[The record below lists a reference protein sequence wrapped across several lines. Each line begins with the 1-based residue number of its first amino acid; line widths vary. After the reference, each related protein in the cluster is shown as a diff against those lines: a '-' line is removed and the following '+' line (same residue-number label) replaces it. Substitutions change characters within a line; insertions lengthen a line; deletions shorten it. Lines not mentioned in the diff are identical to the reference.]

1 MSDSR
6 PVHILQGCGVTC
18 ATTDLPVLKPFR
30 APPIAP
36 SGLAA
41 PVVIGGAA
49 LTCVAL
55 LFGASLA
62 HAQLGAATGRDGA
75 LAILLRWAP
84 LIFQGFLFNILIS
97 FLAMALGTV
106 VGVVAGIAQVSLA
119 APVRKSAWA
128 LTQFFRNA
136 PWLVLLFY
144 AMFLLPFEFRV
155 LGLTIAFPAW
165 VKAIIGLA
173 LPVAANVSEI
183 VRGGITSIPSGQ
195 WESAESLAFSRRQT
209 MWMIILPQAVKRMI
223 PPWMNLY
230 AILTMATTLISV
242 VGIQDGL
249 SITRGALIAESRPDL
264 MIPMYLLLLMMFF
277 AYCYP
282 IARATLALERRFSV
296 RA

>member
-1 MSDSR
+1 MRLTS
-6 PVHILQGCGVTC
+6 
-18 ATTDLPVLKPFR
+18 TDLPVLLPYR
-30 APPIAP
+30 APAAIAP

-41 PVVIGGAA
+41 PVMLGGGTLACFA
-49 LTCVAL
+49 I

-62 HAQLGAATGRDGA
+62 LAQVTARPVGESATTV
-75 LAILLRWAP
+75 LLRWAP

-97 FLAMALGTV
+97 FLSMALGTV
-106 VGVVAGIAQVSLA
+106 VGVLVGIAQVSVV
-119 APVRKSAWA
+119 APVRRTAWG

-144 AMFLLPFEFRV
+144 AMFLLPFEFNV

-165 VKAIIGLA
+165 IKAIIGLA

-183 VRGGITSIPSGQ
+183 VRGGIRSIPSGQ
-195 WESAESLAFSRRQT
+195 WESAESLAFNRRQT
-209 MWMIILPQAVKRMI
+209 MWMIILPQAFKRMI

-249 SITRGALIAESRPDL
+249 TITRAALVAESRPEL
-264 MIPMYLLLLMMFF
+264 MIPMYLLLLLMFF

-282 IARATLALERRFSV
+282 IARATLSLERRFNV
-296 RA
+296 KA

>member
-1 MSDSR
+1 MR
-6 PVHILQGCGVTC
+6 LG
-18 ATTDLPVLKPFR
+18 TTDLPVLKPFR
-30 APPIAP
+30 APLPIAP

-41 PVVIGGAA
+41 PALVGGVTLVGFAI
-49 LTCVAL
+49 
-55 LFGASLA
+55 LFGGSLA
-62 HAQLGAATGRDGA
+62 LAQVTTRPVGESAVTV
-75 LAILLRWAP
+75 LLRWAP

-97 FLAMALGTV
+97 FLSMALGTA
-106 VGVVAGIAQVSLA
+106 VGVLIGIAQVSLV
-119 APVRKSAWA
+119 APLRKTAWA

-144 AMFLLPFEFRV
+144 AMFLLPFEFRIG
-155 LGLTIAFPAW
+155 GLTIAFPAW

-183 VRGGITSIPSGQ
+183 VRGGIRSIPSGQ
-195 WESAESLAFSRRQT
+195 WESAEALAFTRRQT
-209 MWMIILPQAVKRMI
+209 MWMIILPQAFKRMI

-249 SITRGALIAESRPDL
+249 TITRAALVAESRPEL
-264 MIPMYLLLLMMFF
+264 MIPMYLLLLLMFF

-282 IARATLALERRFSV
+282 IARATLALERRFNV
-296 RA
+296 KV

>member
-1 MSDSR
+1 MR
-6 PVHILQGCGVTC
+6 TGG
-18 ATTDLPVLKPFR
+18 TDLPVLLPYR
-30 APPIAP
+30 PPAPIAP

-41 PVVIGGAA
+41 PTLLGGATLA
-49 LTCVAL
+49 CFAI

-62 HAQLGAATGRDGA
+62 LAQVTARPVGESAAA
-75 LAILLRWAP
+75 VLLRWAP

-97 FLAMALGTV
+97 FLSMALGTI
-106 VGVVAGIAQVSLA
+106 VGVLVGIGQVSLI
-119 APVRKSAWA
+119 APLRRSAWG

-144 AMFLLPFEFRV
+144 AMFLLPFEFRI

-183 VRGGITSIPSGQ
+183 VRGGIRSIPSGQ
-195 WESAESLAFSRRQT
+195 WESAEALAFTRRQT
-209 MWMIILPQAVKRMI
+209 MWMIILPQAFKRMI

-249 SITRGALIAESRPDL
+249 TITRAALVAESRPEL
-264 MIPMYLLLLMMFF
+264 MIPMYMLLLLMFF

-282 IARATLALERRFSV
+282 IARATLALERRFNV
-296 RA
+296 KA

>member
-1 MSDSR
+1 MKA
-6 PVHILQGCGVTC
+6 V
-18 ATTDLPVLKPFR
+18 ATDLPVLLPFR
-30 APPIAP
+30 APAAIGPTGLSAPIV
-36 SGLAA
+36 L
-41 PVVIGGAA
+41 GGATLA
-49 LTCVAL
+49 CFAI

-62 HAQLGAATGRDGA
+62 LAQVTARPAGESAMTV
-75 LAILLRWAP
+75 LLRWAP

-97 FLAMALGTV
+97 FLAMALGTL
-106 VGVVAGIAQVSLA
+106 VGVLVGIAQVSLV
-119 APVRKSAWA
+119 APVRKTAWG

-183 VRGGITSIPSGQ
+183 VRGGIRSIPSGQ
-195 WESAESLAFSRRQT
+195 WESAESLAFTRRQT
-209 MWMIILPQAVKRMI
+209 MWMIILPQAFKRMI

-249 SITRGALIAESRPDL
+249 TITRAALVAESRPEL
-264 MIPMYLLLLMMFF
+264 MIPMYLMLLLLFF

-282 IARATLALERRFSV
+282 IARATLALERRFNV
-296 RA
+296 KA

>member
-1 MSDSR
+1 MR
-6 PVHILQGCGVTC
+6 TG
-18 ATTDLPVLKPFR
+18 ATDLPVLLPFK
-30 APPIAP
+30 APAPIAA

-41 PVVIGGAA
+41 PVLLGGAT
-49 LTCVAL
+49 LTAFAI

-62 HAQLGAATGRDGA
+62 FAQVAGGKAGESAVA
-75 LAILLRWAP
+75 VLLRWAP

-97 FLAMALGTV
+97 FLSMALGTV
-106 VGVVAGIAQVSLA
+106 VGVLVGIAQVSLM
-119 APVRKSAWA
+119 APLRKGAWG

-144 AMFLLPFEFRV
+144 AMFLLPFEFRLFGV
-155 LGLTIAFPAW
+155 TIAFPAW
-165 VKAIIGLA
+165 IKAIIGLA

-183 VRGGITSIPSGQ
+183 VRGGIRSIPSGQ
-195 WESAESLAFSRRQT
+195 WESAEALAFSRRQT
-209 MWMIILPQAVKRMI
+209 MWMIILPQAFKRMI

-249 SITRGALIAESRPDL
+249 TITRAALVAESRPEL
-264 MIPMYLLLLMMFF
+264 MIPMYLLLLLMFF

-282 IARATLALERRFSV
+282 IARATLALERRFNV
-296 RA
+296 KA

>member
-1 MSDSR
+1 MSGYPAMR
-6 PVHILQGCGVTC
+6 AG
-18 ATTDLPVLKPFR
+18 ATDLAVLKPFR

-36 SGLAA
+36 TGLAA
-41 PVVIGGAA
+41 PAMLSTGMLATLAVVF
-49 LTCVAL
+49 C
-55 LFGASLA
+55 ASLA
-62 HAQLGAATGRDGA
+62 LAQNAAPAGRDGA
-75 LAILLRWAP
+75 VTILLRWAP

-97 FLAMALGTV
+97 FLSMALGTI
-106 VGVVAGIAQVSLA
+106 VGVLVGIAQVSLI
-119 APVRKSAWA
+119 APLRRTAWG

-155 LGLTIAFPAW
+155 FGLTIAFPAW

-183 VRGGITSIPSGQ
+183 VRGGIRSIPSGQ
-195 WESAESLAFSRRQT
+195 WESAESLAFTRRQT
-209 MWMIILPQAVKRMI
+209 MWMIILPQAFKRML

-249 SITRGALIAESRPDL
+249 TITRAALVAESRPEL
-264 MIPMYLLLLMMFF
+264 MIPMYLLLLLMFF

-282 IARATLALERRFSV
+282 IARVTIALERRFNV
-296 RA
+296 KV

>member
-1 MSDSR
+1 MRGAS
-6 PVHILQGCGVTC
+6 
-18 ATTDLPVLKPFR
+18 DLPVLLPFR
-30 APPIAP
+30 APAAIGPP
-36 SGLAA
+36 GLAA
-41 PVVIGGAA
+41 PVLLGGATLA
-49 LTCVAL
+49 CFAI

-62 HAQLGAATGRDGA
+62 IAQVTARPAGESAVTV
-75 LAILLRWAP
+75 LLRWAP

-97 FLAMALGTV
+97 FLAMALGTI
-106 VGVVAGIAQVSLA
+106 VGLLVGIAQVSLV
-119 APVRKSAWA
+119 APVRKTAWG

-183 VRGGITSIPSGQ
+183 VRGGIRSIPSGQ
-195 WESAESLAFSRRQT
+195 WESAEALAFTRRQT
-209 MWMIILPQAVKRMI
+209 MWMIILPQAFKRMI

-249 SITRGALIAESRPDL
+249 TITRAALVAESRPEL
-264 MIPMYLLLLMMFF
+264 MIPMYLMLLLLFF

-282 IARATLALERRFSV
+282 IARATLVLERRFNV
-296 RA
+296 KA

>member
-1 MSDSR
+1 MR
-6 PVHILQGCGVTC
+6 LGP
-18 ATTDLPVLKPFR
+18 TDLPVLKPFR
-30 APPIAP
+30 APLPIAP

-41 PVVIGGAA
+41 PALLGGVTLVGFVI
-49 LTCVAL
+49 

-62 HAQLGAATGRDGA
+62 LAQVMTRPVGESAVTV
-75 LAILLRWAP
+75 LLRWVP

-97 FLAMALGTV
+97 FLSMALGSA
-106 VGVVAGIAQVSLA
+106 VGVLIGIAQVSLL
-119 APVRKSAWA
+119 APLRKTAWA

-144 AMFLLPFEFRV
+144 AMFLLPFEFRIG
-155 LGLTIAFPAW
+155 GLTIAFPAW

-183 VRGGITSIPSGQ
+183 VRGGIRSIPAGQ
-195 WESAESLAFSRRQT
+195 WESAEALAFTRRQT
-209 MWMIILPQAVKRMI
+209 MWMIILPQAFKRMI

-249 SITRGALIAESRPDL
+249 TITRAALVAESRPEL
-264 MIPMYLLLLMMFF
+264 MIPMYLLLLLMFF

-282 IARATLALERRFSV
+282 IARATLALERRFNV
-296 RA
+296 KV

>member
-1 MSDSR
+1 MR
-6 PVHILQGCGVTC
+6 P
-18 ATTDLPVLKPFR
+18 AANDLPVLLPYR
-30 APPIAP
+30 AAGPIAP

-41 PVVIGGAA
+41 PVLLGGGTLAA
-49 LTCVAL
+49 FAI

-62 HAQLGAATGRDGA
+62 LAQVAARPAGEGAFTV
-75 LAILLRWAP
+75 LLRWAP

-97 FLAMALGTV
+97 FLSMALGTL
-106 VGVVAGIAQVSLA
+106 VGVLVGIAQVSLL
-119 APVRKSAWA
+119 APVRQAAWG

-144 AMFLLPFEFRV
+144 AMFLLPFEFR
-155 LGLTIAFPAW
+155 LFSLSIAFPAW
-165 VKAIIGLA
+165 VKAVIGLA

-183 VRGGITSIPSGQ
+183 VRGGIRSIPAGQ
-195 WESAESLAFSRRQT
+195 WESAEALAFTRRQT
-209 MWMIILPQAVKRMI
+209 MWMIILPQAFKRMI

-249 SITRGALIAESRPDL
+249 TITRAALVAESRPEL
-264 MIPMYLLLLMMFF
+264 MIPMYTLLLLMFF

-282 IARATLALERRFSV
+282 IARATMALERRFNV
-296 RA
+296 KV

>member
-1 MSDSR
+1 MRASS
-6 PVHILQGCGVTC
+6 
-18 ATTDLPVLKPFR
+18 TDLPVLLPYR
-30 APPIAP
+30 SPAGIAP

-41 PVVIGGAA
+41 PILLGGATLA
-49 LTCVAL
+49 CFAL

-62 HAQLGAATGRDGA
+62 LAQVTARPAGESAAA
-75 LAILLRWAP
+75 VLMRWAP

-97 FLAMALGTV
+97 FLSMALGTV
-106 VGVVAGIAQVSLA
+106 VGVLVGIAQVSVV
-119 APVRKSAWA
+119 APVRGAAWGV
-128 LTQFFRNA
+128 TQFFRNA

-144 AMFLLPFEFRV
+144 AMFLLPFEFSV

-165 VKAIIGLA
+165 IKAIIGLA

-183 VRGGITSIPSGQ
+183 VRGGIRSIPSGQ
-195 WESAESLAFSRRQT
+195 WESAESLAFTRRQT
-209 MWMIILPQAVKRMI
+209 MWMIILPQAFKRMI

-249 SITRGALIAESRPDL
+249 TITRAALVAESRPEL
-264 MIPMYLLLLMMFF
+264 MIPMYLLLLLMFF

-282 IARATLALERRFSV
+282 IARATLSLERRFNV
-296 RA
+296 KA

>member
-1 MSDSR
+1 MRGAS
-6 PVHILQGCGVTC
+6 
-18 ATTDLPVLKPFR
+18 DLPVLLPFR
-30 APPIAP
+30 APAAIGPA
-36 SGLAA
+36 GLAA
-41 PVVIGGAA
+41 PVLLGGATLA
-49 LTCVAL
+49 CFAI

-62 HAQLGAATGRDGA
+62 IAQVTARPAGES
-75 LAILLRWAP
+75 AITVLLRWAP

-97 FLAMALGTV
+97 FLAMALGTI
-106 VGVVAGIAQVSLA
+106 VGLLVGIAQVSLV
-119 APVRKSAWA
+119 APVRKTAWG

-183 VRGGITSIPSGQ
+183 VRGGIRSIPSGQ
-195 WESAESLAFSRRQT
+195 WESAEALAFTRRQT
-209 MWMIILPQAVKRMI
+209 MWMIILPQAFKRMI

-249 SITRGALIAESRPDL
+249 TITRAALVAESRPEL
-264 MIPMYLLLLMMFF
+264 MIPMYLMLLLLFF

-282 IARATLALERRFSV
+282 IARATLVLERRFNV
-296 RA
+296 KA

>member
-1 MSDSR
+1 MRLSS
-6 PVHILQGCGVTC
+6 
-18 ATTDLPVLKPFR
+18 TDLPVLLPYR
-30 APPIAP
+30 TPAAIAP

-41 PVVIGGAA
+41 PVLLGGATLA
-49 LTCVAL
+49 CFAI

-62 HAQLGAATGRDGA
+62 LAQVTARPAGESATTV
-75 LAILLRWAP
+75 LLRWAP

-97 FLAMALGTV
+97 FLSMALGTV
-106 VGVVAGIAQVSLA
+106 VGLLVGIAQVSVV
-119 APVRKSAWA
+119 APVRGAAWG

-144 AMFLLPFEFRV
+144 AMFLLPFEFRI

-165 VKAIIGLA
+165 IKAIIGLA

-183 VRGGITSIPSGQ
+183 VRGGIRSIPSGQ
-195 WESAESLAFSRRQT
+195 WESAESLAFNRRQT
-209 MWMIILPQAVKRMI
+209 MWMIILPQAFKRMI

-249 SITRGALIAESRPDL
+249 TITRAALVAESRPEL
-264 MIPMYLLLLMMFF
+264 MIPMYLLLLLMFF

-282 IARATLALERRFSV
+282 IARATLFLERRFNV
-296 RA
+296 KA